1 MESWF
6 CSSWIH
12 LSLVIIMF
20 RNISAYP
27 ASPLRYTIHSAN
39 HSFDEAMDLCS
50 PGVLATFKTEQELG
64 VILGEISSG
73 SHLHQN
79 PSIFWVGLRKG
90 KKECVLPTLPLR
102 GFKWIED
109 GSEKSQV
116 IVNWIVEPENT
127 CATLRCAA
135 LKLHVDG
142 SKVTSWGLIPVGC
155 KNKYQFICKLGDRLT
170 GGTPK
175 PPNSAVPE
183 PHNPEPVPATR
194 EPEPEPATSELPTE
208 GPEQE
213 SDQNPKTGPEVD
225 GLKPGSEPALVSDSC
240 QHPIIHSARSISM
253 DSINSSRIQVECWS
267 NIQLELHCSGR
278 PALWQMLDDSPAN
291 FTTLCQPCEDGFEK
305 DASGNCLDIDECSRR
320 SPCRHTCLNTEGSY
334 RCVCTNEDGKHQ
346 DEDSPVCRDKVNND
360 NFMSSIL
367 FPVLVAVAALVVL
380 VVVVM
385 VIVKCCL
392 MRRSKKRAMKKAE
405 KMGMKTK
412 EGTDSFETA
421 NEKGLV

>member
-6 CSSWIH
+6 CSSWMH
-12 LSLVIIMF
+12 LSLIIIVF

-27 ASPLRYTIHSAN
+27 ASPPRYTIHSN
-39 HSFDEAMDLCS
+39 KSSFDEAMDLCS
-50 PGVLATFKTEQELG
+50 PGVLATIKTEQELG
-64 VILGEISSG
+64 IIIGEISSG

-79 PSIFWVGLRKG
+79 PSIFWVGLRKA

-116 IVNWIVEPENT
+116 SRWIVEPENT
-127 CATLRCAA
+127 CTTLRCAA

-155 KNKYQFICKLGDRLT
+155 RNKYQFICKLGDRLT

-194 EPEPEPATSELPTE
+194 EPEPEPPTSELPTE
-208 GPEQE
+208 GPEQK
-213 SDQNPKTGPEVD
+213 SDQNPKTGPEVHS
-225 GLKPGSEPALVSDSC
+225 LKPGSEPALGSDSC
-240 QHPIIHSARSISM
+240 QHPVIHPARSIIL
-253 DSINSSRIQVECWS
+253 DPINSSRIQVECWTK
-267 NIQLELHCSGR
+267 IQLELHCSGR
-278 PALWQMLDDSPAN
+278 PAVWRMLDNSPAN
-291 FTTLCQPCEDGFEK
+291 FTTLCQPCANGFKK
-305 DASGNCLDIDECSRR
+305 DASGNCLD
-320 SPCRHTCLNTEGSY
+320 
-334 RCVCTNEDGKHQ
+334 CTNEDGKHQ
-346 DEDSPVCRDKVNND
+346 DEDSPVCTDVPVNND
-360 NFMSSIL
+360 NFMSGIL

-380 VVVVM
+380 VVVVIVM
-385 VIVKCCL
+385 VKCCL

-405 KMGMKTK
+405 KMGLKTK
-412 EGTDSFETA
+412 EDTDSFETA
-421 NEKGLV
+421 NEKGSV